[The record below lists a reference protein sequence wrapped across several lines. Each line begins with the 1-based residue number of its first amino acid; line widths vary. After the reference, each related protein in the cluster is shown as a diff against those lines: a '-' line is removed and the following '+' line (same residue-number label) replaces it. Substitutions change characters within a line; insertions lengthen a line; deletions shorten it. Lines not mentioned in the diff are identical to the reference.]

1 MRKPSAN
8 ILDGDLLDRFPEGVT
23 KFPFGSGLRRSQ
35 ELFDL

>member
-8 ILDGDLLDRFPEGVT
+8 IPDGDLLDSFPESVK
-23 KFPFGSGLRRSQ
+23 KFPFGSGFRRSQ